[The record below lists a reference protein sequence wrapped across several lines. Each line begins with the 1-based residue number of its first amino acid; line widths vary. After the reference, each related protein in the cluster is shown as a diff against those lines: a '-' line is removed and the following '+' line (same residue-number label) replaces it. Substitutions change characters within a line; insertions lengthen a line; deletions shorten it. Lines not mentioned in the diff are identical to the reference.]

1 MGGQGGGEGEGVG
14 SLFRYNFRCHPG
26 CCVVIRTLS
35 SALYTYFIRTFGESE
50 PYSHKFTALSPMVH
64 TLQVAHTGELPENHR
79 ESEPN
84 FHESVALSPGTEK
97 TGVAAGIYDLRRLT
111 AAKNQ
116 ALRQAH
122 CGCPFVSGCY
132 HSIAPNIHATSFCS
146 IIAILRYYR
155 YCQNPWSIF
164 LRFSGF
170 RNPNF

>member
-1 MGGQGGGEGEGVG
+1 MNQFATNSWHFPPINSCLHTFPV
-14 SLFRYNFRCHPG
+14 C
-26 CCVVIRTLS
+26 
-35 SALYTYFIRTFGESE
+35 FIRESE
-50 PYSHKFTALSPMVH
+50 LNCREFTALSPMVH

-97 TGVAAGIYDLRRLT
+97 TGIAAGIYDLRRLT